1 MRGLIVIIKEVS
13 ELFQISA
20 DTLRYYERVAVLP
33 EVTRN
38 ANGIWEYQPI
48 DLEWI
53 QMMSSF
59 SMAGVLIE
67 MLVEYRHLFQLE
79 DSMLNSRGD
88 LLKEA
93 REKIFNWEETLR
105 GSIREIEL

>member
-1 MRGLIVIIKEVS
+1 
-13 ELFQISA
+13 
-20 DTLRYYERVAVLP
+20 
-33 EVTRN
+33 
-38 ANGIWEYQPI
+38 
-48 DLEWI
+48 
-53 QMMSSF
+53 MMSSF

-93 REKIFNWEETLR
+93 REKIFN
-105 GSIREIEL
+105 